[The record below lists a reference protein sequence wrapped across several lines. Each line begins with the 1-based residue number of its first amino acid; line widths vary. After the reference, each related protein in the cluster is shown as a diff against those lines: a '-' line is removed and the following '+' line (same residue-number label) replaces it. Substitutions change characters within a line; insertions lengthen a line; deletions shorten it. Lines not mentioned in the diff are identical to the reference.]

1 MVRRWLLPW
10 QTRRAR
16 GLSTAERTSRRLF
29 EEYKEFNMLSP
40 ARFTRWLNSDRL
52 NEMAERVAGRSRL
65 AVWQRVADRLGDL
78 EASEA
83 RGYVRVR
90 ALSIVEAETSRLV
103 EQEGPRV
110 GRIRQRLVATA
121 TQALVETIVAQVQ
134 SRRSTLLQRQAA

>member
-1 MVRRWLLPW
+1 
-10 QTRRAR
+10 
-16 GLSTAERTSRRLF
+16 
-29 EEYKEFNMLSP
+29 MLSP

-52 NEMAERVAGRSRL
+52 NEMAERVVGRSRL

-110 GRIRQRLVATA
+110 GRIRQRIVATA